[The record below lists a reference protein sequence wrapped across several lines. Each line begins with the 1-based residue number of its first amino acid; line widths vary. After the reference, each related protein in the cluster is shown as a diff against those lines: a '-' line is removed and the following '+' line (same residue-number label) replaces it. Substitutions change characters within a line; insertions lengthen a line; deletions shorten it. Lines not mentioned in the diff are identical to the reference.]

1 MKDRL
6 LSVII
11 TAYNAE
17 NTIERCVASVFESTP
32 CELVKLLEIIVV
44 DDASEDKTT
53 DKLNSFTDRIEL
65 VRLQTNSG
73 CIAKTRNIGLDYAS
87 GKYITFL
94 DSDDWYENG
103 AVGKILGYISEYS
116 PDIIRFGYTNVYPGG
131 KREIPKSNPSKLE
144 FISGGEMN
152 RKIYPQFITGIG
164 LNSVCLAAFKRELSV
179 HRFPENFLTAE
190 DAAFSIETYTKAAN
204 VFEAK
209 KGTPE
214 KTEQIKAVSV
224 GIAGEN
230 TICTVEIYTN
240 VPEES
245 FDPEGTIPA
254 ASKTV
259 HLEYGGFRCIEL
271 DEPVEIEKGSSFA
284 VVAEVQNGYI
294 TLNESIGKSYVY
306 TGYWMPQ
313 KAAPRIKAFTKTER
327 KAYVEFISE
336 SQVKVFAENGVRYLA
351 LARYEA
357 GVLKNIR
364 IEPIDFDLVKEKTL
378 PLPDGWERT
387 ENTVYKAFL
396 WESLNSLNPLC
407 NVAEF

>member
-144 FISGGEMN
+144 FISGREMN

-204 VFEAK
+204 VLLVPDALYCYYQSGQGLTGAGMGIIK
-209 KGTPE
+209 KYRY
-214 KTEQIKAVSV
+214 
-224 GIAGEN
+224 N
-230 TICTVEIYTN
+230 FML
-240 VPEES
+240 VP
-245 FDPEGTIPA
+245 
-254 ASKTV
+254 
-259 HLEYGGFRCIEL
+259 LML
-271 DEPVEIEKGSSFA
+271 
-284 VVAEVQNGYI
+284 
-294 TLNESIGKSYVY
+294 GK
-306 TGYWMPQ
+306 
-313 KAAPRIKAFTKTER
+313 
-327 KAYVEFISE
+327 
-336 SQVKVFAENGVRYLA
+336 
-351 LARYEA
+351 
-357 GVLKNIR
+357 
-364 IEPIDFDLVKEKTL
+364 L
-378 PLPDGWERT
+378 PKWG
-387 ENTVYKAFL
+387 
-396 WESLNSLNPLC
+396 LNSPQWKIRTVLRPLRLT
-407 NVAEF
+407 VDKLKRSKF